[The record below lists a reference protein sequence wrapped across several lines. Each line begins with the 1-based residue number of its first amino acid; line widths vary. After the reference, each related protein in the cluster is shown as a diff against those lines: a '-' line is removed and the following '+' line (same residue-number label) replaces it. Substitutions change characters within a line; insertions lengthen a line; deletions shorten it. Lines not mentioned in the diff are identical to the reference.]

1 MTLADGLRLL
11 HAKDKH
17 GEVKIGVDAFI
28 LIWSQLN
35 RWRILAKIVS
45 LPGEYIYTV
54 VGTSINQM
62 FFLETV

>member
-1 MTLADGLRLL
+1 M
-11 HAKDKH
+11 
-17 GEVKIGVDAFI
+17 KIGVDAFI